1 MDEQEHDR
9 ARASAAVD
17 PTDHPDF
24 RCLVARSLERRV
36 QQQQEQL
43 EALPSAR
50 SQEEFDEQ
58 QILVA
63 QLRSDRERLHR
74 AQLEAREACR
84 AFGWPEDRWP
94 DVTSKSPA
102 ELDAER
108 DAKCAE
114 NRKINEFLTRQ
125 PKRVQRRFRGRR
137 FAQIKGDPHFRV
149 ILAASTRGGATQ
161 SLRTGERRP
170 VARSTKRRRAGSSSR
185 TSSADPGEPDGEPEP
200 PRLAVLLG
208 RPLAN
213 FVALNADLSGS
224 EQLAKFM
231 AQPASVQTAAWAG
244 LRDAIER
251 RRGSE
256 GVVA

>member
-17 PTDHPDF
+17 PMDHPDF
-24 RCLVARSLERRV
+24 RCPVARNLERRV

-43 EALPSAR
+43 ETLPSAR

-94 DVTSKSPA
+94 DVTSKSLV

-170 VARSTKRRRAGSSSR
+170 VATSTKRRRAGSSSR

-200 PRLAVLLG
+200 PRLAELVG

-213 FVALNADLSGS
+213 FVELHSHLTGP
-224 EQLAKFM
+224 ERLEKFG
-231 AQPASVQTAAWAG
+231 AQPLAVQTVSYVA
-244 LRDAIER
+244 LREAIER
-251 RRGSE
+251 RR
-256 GVVA
+256 AA